1 MTITNFF
8 EQAQISGRTSLTES
22 EGKTFLRQVGFPV
35 PKSILVHEPTNLET
49 QLESLNPPLVLKV
62 VSKDILHKSDVG
74 GVRLGLSSSSE
85 VHSAILEM
93 QAHPEIA
100 ASEVT
105 GWLVEEMIDPG
116 HEIVIGA
123 VNDPNFGM
131 MLMLGMGGIYVEVLQ
146 DVSFRLCPILR
157 SDAEQM
163 IDELKCAPLLKGV
176 RGQTPADIEALIE
189 TLLRLGGEDG
199 VLLQYEH
206 AIAEMDLN
214 PVILNDHGL
223 SIADARFMVRE
234 AESGSGNL
242 SENPNSDSEI
252 ALLNHLFKPR
262 TVAVVGAS
270 SKKIVIANTF
280 IKRMQEFGYEGEIYP
295 IHPNAP
301 LIEGLKT
308 YPDLSSTPKPVDYAY
323 VAIGAAQIPGI
334 LRNANGNCKV
344 AQVISSGFG
353 EVAESKSLET
363 ELVKS
368 ARIGKVRILGP
379 NCLGTYSPRGGL
391 TFPKDAPRELGSI
404 GVVSQSGG
412 LSTDIV
418 KRGQWKGLRFSGL
431 VTIGNSADLK
441 PADIIRFYLEDEFT
455 NAIGIYVEDAKDGRE
470 IFNLMR
476 SSKTIKPLVILKGGL
491 SDAGAVAAASHTGA
505 LAENSQS
512 WFALSQQCCAALVST
527 VDEFIDTL
535 LALQFLDLRKG
546 LPVRNVTLFGNGGGA
561 SVLGVDAFAENDL
574 SVLPFDESAVK
585 QLQALNLPAGTSVL
599 NPIDTPVGTLLE
611 KEGWIAAEILD
622 IVYRDTNTDVVV
634 MHLNLA
640 AFVGRGSVD
649 PIDNLFAVMRK
660 AKSEWSKPIH
670 FVLVL
675 RSDGSEAIDNRK
687 RELREIAQG
696 YRIPVFDE
704 IAPVA
709 RVLANI
715 SHFEKQLSK

>member
-1 MTITNFF
+1 M
-8 EQAQISGRTSLTES
+8 
-22 EGKTFLRQVGFPV
+22 
-35 PKSILVHEPTNLET
+35 
-49 QLESLNPPLVLKV
+49 
-62 VSKDILHKSDVG
+62 
-74 GVRLGLSSSSE
+74 
-85 VHSAILEM
+85 
-93 QAHPEIA
+93 
-100 ASEVT
+100 T

-131 MLMLGMGGIYVEVLQ
+131 MLMLGMGIYVEVLQ

-176 RGQTPADIEALIE
+176 RGQAPAKIEALIE

-214 PVILNDHGL
+214 PVILNDLGL

-234 AESGSGNL
+234 AESGSSDF

-252 ALLNHLFKPR
+252 ALLNYLFKPR

-363 ELVKS
+363 QLIKS

-455 NAIGIYVEDAKDGRE
+455 NAIGIYVEDAKDGA
-470 IFNLMR
+470 R
-476 SSKTIKPLVILKGGL
+476 SSISCGHRRRSSPCH
-491 SDAGAVAAASHTGA
+491 S
-505 LAENSQS
+505 E
-512 WFALSQQCCAALVST
+512 
-527 VDEFIDTL
+527 
-535 LALQFLDLRKG
+535 R
-546 LPVRNVTLFGNGGGA
+546 R
-561 SVLGVDAFAENDL
+561 
-574 SVLPFDESAVK
+574 PF
-585 QLQALNLPAGTSVL
+585 
-599 NPIDTPVGTLLE
+599 
-611 KEGWIAAEILD
+611 
-622 IVYRDTNTDVVV
+622 
-634 MHLNLA
+634 
-640 AFVGRGSVD
+640 GRG
-649 PIDNLFAVMRK
+649 R
-660 AKSEWSKPIH
+660 
-670 FVLVL
+670 
-675 RSDGSEAIDNRK
+675 RGSGLAHRGTC
-687 RELREIAQG
+687 RE
-696 YRIPVFDE
+696 
-704 IAPVA
+704 
-709 RVLANI
+709 
-715 SHFEKQLSK
+715 